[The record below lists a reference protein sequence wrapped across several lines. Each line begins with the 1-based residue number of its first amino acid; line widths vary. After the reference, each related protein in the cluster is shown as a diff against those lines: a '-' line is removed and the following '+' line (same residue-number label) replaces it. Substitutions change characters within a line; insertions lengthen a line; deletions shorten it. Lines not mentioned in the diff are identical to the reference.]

1 MLVRLVASLAALCLS
16 FNALAA
22 KPVPL
27 PMPIAQDLPVE
38 LVLSQQEIAVDVPN
52 TASAMGAQFGL
63 IGALIGSAVQN
74 SQAKTAEKRIADMRN
89 LLLDYRF
96 NERMEQALRTK
107 LAGEGFSPNPQ
118 VVVMPTAWDAVSA
131 KDSAQLPQDV
141 LVLTPRYS
149 MSNTLSGL
157 TVRLDVRYVHRERK
171 SNGKVKETLRFS
183 RPYSYHYNVTDYP
196 GEDGAIDRRWLAMGP
211 AGVSALIDNGI
222 AQVADMLAYDFSAAG
237 RAESATKVKNDKIP
251 FAGNIYRGRSLRG
264 TPDRVWVRSGNSWMQ
279 SISGYEPLNAG
290 KMTAAAAPV
299 AAASIAE
306 AASEAPAAAPVAA
319 PAQQPAPASETAP
332 APAAADAGAGGR

>member
-38 LVLSQQEIAVDVPN
+38 LVLSQQEVAIDVPN

-74 SQAKTAEKRIADMRN
+74 SQTKTAEKRVADLRN

-96 NERMEQALRTK
+96 NERMEQALRAR

-118 VVVMPTAWDAVSA
+118 VAVMATPWDAASA
-131 KDSAQLPQDV
+131 KDSAKLPQDV

-149 MSNTLSGL
+149 MSTNLGGL
-157 TVRLDVRYVHRERK
+157 TVRLQASYMHRERK
-171 SNGKVKETLRFS
+171 SNGKVKETVRFS
-183 RPYSYHYNVTDYP
+183 RPYTFQYNVTDYP
-196 GEDGAIDRRWLAMGP
+196 SEDGAIDRRWLAMGP

-222 AQVADMLAYDFSAAG
+222 AQVTDMLAYDFSAAG

-251 FAGNIYRGRSLRG
+251 FAGNIYRGRSLRA
-264 TPDRVWVRSGNSWMQ
+264 TPDQVWVRSGNSWMQ
-279 SISGYEPLNAG
+279 SVNGYTTLNAG
-290 KMTAAAAPV
+290 KMTAAAPAPQPVVEAAPAVAPV
-299 AAASIAE
+299 AMPAAP
-306 AASEAPAAAPVAA
+306 AANDAAPAAAG
-319 PAQQPAPASETAP
+319 
-332 APAAADAGAGGR
+332 ADAGAGAGAGSR

>member
-1 MLVRLVASLAALCLS
+1 MFARLAAALAALCLS
-16 FNALAA
+16 FNAVAA

-38 LVLSQQEIAVDVPN
+38 LVMSQQEIAVDVPN

-96 NERMEQALRTK
+96 NERMEQALRAK

-118 VVVMPTAWDAVSA
+118 VVVMPTAWDAASA

-149 MSNTLSGL
+149 MSNNLGGL
-157 TVRLDVRYVHRERK
+157 TVRVQAAYVHRERK
-171 SNGKVKETLRFS
+171 SNGKVKETLRFN
-183 RPYSYHYNVTDYP
+183 RPYTFQYTVVDYP
-196 GEDGAIDRRWLAMGP
+196 GEEGAIDRRWLAMGP
-211 AGVSALIDNGI
+211 AGVGALIDQGI
-222 AQVADMLAYDFSAAG
+222 AQVTDMLAYDFSSAG
-237 RAESATKVKNDKIP
+237 RAEAATKVKNDKIP

-264 TPDRVWVRSGNSWMQ
+264 TPDYVWVRSGNQWMQ
-279 SISGYEPLNAG
+279 SVTGYATLNAG
-290 KMTAAAAPV
+290 KMTAAV
-299 AAASIAE
+299 
-306 AASEAPAAAPVAA
+306 APVAA
-319 PAQQPAPASETAP
+319 PSIAETPVAAPADAAAAPAAEPAPAAEAAP
-332 APAAADAGAGGR
+332 APAADAGAGGR

>member
-1 MLVRLVASLAALCLS
+1 MFVRLVATVAALCLS
-16 FNALAA
+16 FNAAAA

-38 LVLSQQEIAVDVPN
+38 LVMSQQEIAVDVPN

-96 NERMEQALRTK
+96 NERMEQALRAK

-149 MSNTLSGL
+149 MSNTLNGL
-157 TVRLDVRYVHRERK
+157 SVRLDVRYVHRERK

-183 RPYSYHYNVTDYP
+183 RPYSYQYSVTDYP
-196 GEDGAIDRRWLAMGP
+196 SEDGVIDRRWLAMGP

-222 AQVADMLAYDFSAAG
+222 AQVTDMLAYDFSAAG
-237 RAESATKVKNDKIP
+237 RAEAATKVKNDKIP

-264 TPDRVWVRSGNSWMQ
+264 TPDHVWVRSGNSWMQ
-279 SISGYEPLNAG
+279 SISGYATLNAG

-299 AAASIAE
+299 ATPSVGAAATAE
-306 AASEAPAAAPVAA
+306 APVAAPVAA
-319 PAQQPAPASETAP
+319 PAQPAAPAGEAAP
-332 APAAADAGAGGR
+332 APADAGAGGR

>member
-38 LVLSQQEIAVDVPN
+38 LVLSQQEVAIDVPN

-74 SQAKTAEKRIADMRN
+74 SQTKTAEKRVADLRN

-96 NERMEQALRTK
+96 NERMEQALRAK

-118 VVVMPTAWDAVSA
+118 VAVMATPWDAASA
-131 KDSAQLPQDV
+131 KDSAKLPQDV

-149 MSNTLSGL
+149 FTHTLDAL
-157 TVRLDVRYVHRERK
+157 TVRVDVRYVHRERK

-183 RPYSYHYNVTDYP
+183 RPYAYQYAVTDYP
-196 GEDGAIDRRWLAMGP
+196 GEEGAIDRRWLGMGK
-211 AGVSALIDNGI
+211 AGVEGLVDQGI
-222 AQVADMLAYDFSAAG
+222 AEVADMVAYDFSAAG
-237 RAESATKVKNDKIP
+237 RAEAATKVKNDKIP
-251 FAGNIYRGRSLRG
+251 FNGRIYRGRSLRA
-264 TPDRVWVRSGNSWMQ
+264 TPDHVWVRSGNSWMQ
-279 SISGYEPLNAG
+279 SVNGYATLNAG
-290 KMTAAAAPV
+290 KMTAVAAPAPQPV
-299 AAASIAE
+299 VE
-306 AASEAPAAAPVAA
+306 TAPAAAPVAA
-319 PAQQPAPASETAP
+319 PAAPAANDAAP
-332 APAAADAGAGGR
+332 APAAADAGAGAGGR

>member
-1 MLVRLVASLAALCLS
+1 MFVRLVATVAALCLS
-16 FNALAA
+16 FNAAAA

-38 LVLSQQEIAVDVPN
+38 LVMSQEEIAVDVPN

-96 NERMEQALRTK
+96 NERMEQAVRAK

-118 VVVMPTAWDAVSA
+118 VVVMPTEWDAVSA

-141 LVLTPRYS
+141 LVITPRYS
-149 MSNTLSGL
+149 MSNTLNGL
-157 TVRLDVRYVHRERK
+157 TVSLNVRYVHRERK
-171 SNGKVKETLRFS
+171 SNGKVKEIWRLH
-183 RPYSYHYNVTDYP
+183 RPYTFQYSVTDYP
-196 GEDGAIDRRWLAMGP
+196 SEDGAIDRRWLAMGP

-222 AQVADMLAYDFSAAG
+222 AQVTDMLAYDFSAAG
-237 RAESATKVKNDKIP
+237 RAESATKIKNEKIP
-251 FAGNIYRGRSLRG
+251 FAGNIYRGRSLRA
-264 TPDRVWVRSGNSWMQ
+264 TPEHVWVRTGNARFQ
-279 SISGYEPLNAG
+279 NINGYASLNAG
-290 KMTAAAAPV
+290 KMTAVAAP
-299 AAASIAE
+299 IAT
-306 AASEAPAAAPVAA
+306 PAAATAETQVAA
-319 PAQQPAPASETAP
+319 PAAPVQQAAPAAEAAP